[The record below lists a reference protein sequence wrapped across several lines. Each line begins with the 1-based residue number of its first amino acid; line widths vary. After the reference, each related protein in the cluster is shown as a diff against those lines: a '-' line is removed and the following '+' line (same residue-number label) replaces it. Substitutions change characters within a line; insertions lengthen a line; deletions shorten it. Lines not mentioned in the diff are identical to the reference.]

1 MIAGGLALLAGV
13 MALLFPLQVGL
24 AVTVIVGGIFLLVGV
39 TGLFA
44 AFSLPSW
51 GVRIAVGIMPA
62 IFLLLGISLLA
73 DPSAGL
79 VSLTVLAGI
88 LFLLSGVGRIML
100 ARRVQGPGYW
110 GLLLTGALSVLL
122 AFLALF
128 YPADSGQVLIGTLI
142 AIELLSAGSSLV
154 VLGLS
159 LRNMR

>member
-13 MALLFPLQVGL
+13 LALLFPLQVGL
-24 AVTVIVGGIFLLVGV
+24 AVTIIVGGIFLLIGTV
-39 TGLFA
+39 GLFA

-51 GVRIAVGIMPA
+51 GIRIAVGVMPA
-62 IFLLLGISLLA
+62 LALLLGISLLA

-79 VSLTVLAGI
+79 VSLTILAGI
-88 LFLLSGVGRIML
+88 LFLLSGMGKIMIS
-100 ARRVQGPGYW
+100 RRVQGPGYW
-110 GLLLTGALSVLL
+110 GLLLTGAVSVLL

-142 AIELLSAGSSLV
+142 AIELLSAGSSLM

-159 LRNMR
+159 LRKMR